1 MNERQ
6 LKSFLLAAELK
17 SFSKAAESSFI
28 STSALIGQINL
39 LEKDLG
45 FPLFNRSYHGIT
57 LSPSGKVFYSAA
69 KDILDRYETAVR
81 KGRALSISE
90 SPSLSVSCPY
100 LQFPEFLTDAY
111 LDCQSRFP
119 MISVSFIHSSFETQ
133 FEKIL
138 KGQADLSFTAE
149 PDEAFMKGL
158 VFTALAAD
166 TYSFCM
172 NPGHPLAK
180 EVKITPAML
189 SHYRI
194 LCGKYDY
201 MKLPFSE
208 QLENYGIHSEQINEE
223 YRMETRLKTMSSND
237 IFVIHTLWSRPH
249 SDILSVV
256 PSDIPAGNIGFISR
270 GKLTAAA
277 ASFVDLCRENIVQ
290 SH

>member
-1 MNERQ
+1 
-6 LKSFLLAAELK
+6 
-17 SFSKAAESSFI
+17 
-28 STSALIGQINL
+28 
-39 LEKDLG
+39 
-45 FPLFNRSYHGIT
+45 
-57 LSPSGKVFYSAA
+57 
-69 KDILDRYETAVR
+69 
-81 KGRALSISE
+81 
-90 SPSLSVSCPY
+90 
-100 LQFPEFLTDAY
+100 
-111 LDCQSRFP
+111 
-119 MISVSFIHSSFETQ
+119 
-133 FEKIL
+133 
-138 KGQADLSFTAE
+138 
-149 PDEAFMKGL
+149 
-158 VFTALAAD
+158 
-166 TYSFCM
+166 M

-208 QLENYGIHSEQINEE
+208 QLENYGIHSEQIDEE

>member
-81 KGRALSISE
+81 EGRALSISE

-100 LQFPEFLTDAY
+100 EQFPEFLTDAY

-119 MISVSFIHSSFETQ
+119 MISVSFIHSSFET
-133 FEKIL
+133 
-138 KGQADLSFTAE
+138 
-149 PDEAFMKGL
+149 
-158 VFTALAAD
+158 
-166 TYSFCM
+166 
-172 NPGHPLAK
+172 
-180 EVKITPAML
+180 
-189 SHYRI
+189 
-194 LCGKYDY
+194 
-201 MKLPFSE
+201 
-208 QLENYGIHSEQINEE
+208 
-223 YRMETRLKTMSSND
+223 
-237 IFVIHTLWSRPH
+237 
-249 SDILSVV
+249 
-256 PSDIPAGNIGFISR
+256 
-270 GKLTAAA
+270 
-277 ASFVDLCRENIVQ
+277 
-290 SH
+290 